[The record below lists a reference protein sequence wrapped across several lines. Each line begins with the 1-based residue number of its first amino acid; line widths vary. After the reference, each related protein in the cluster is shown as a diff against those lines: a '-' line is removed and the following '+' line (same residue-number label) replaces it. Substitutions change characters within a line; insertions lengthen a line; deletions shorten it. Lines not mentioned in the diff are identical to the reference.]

1 MQPRLTQNAPSDKS
15 NKKAAGDFTTDG
27 PEKTWKKSLLTR
39 GAEHLHRLRGL
50 SSDSAGLHRLL
61 LGHKVLGHSA
71 KLGHGLGLAAAG
83 AESNSAGN
91 GNEKS
96 GEFHKSEYG

>member
-1 MQPRLTQNAPSDKS
+1 MV
-15 NKKAAGDFTTDG
+15 
-27 PEKTWKKSLLTR
+27 TR

-50 SSDSAGLHRLL
+50 GSDSAGLHRLL

-71 KLGHGLGLAAAG
+71 ELGHGLSLAAAG
-83 AESNSAGN
+83 AECNSAGN